1 MLRASSGSIDE
12 STLTKGQL
20 HKLNALRKSVGQ
32 DIGERAF
39 AEWLAWQATVK
50 ASDRNAELIVERL
63 WPLVQEGKLRIR
75 PGGYVFRR
83 GRGRLIVE
91 PVKKT

>member
-1 MLRASSGSIDE
+1 MP
-12 STLTKGQL
+12 KGVE
-20 HKLNALRKSVGQ
+20 HE
-32 DIGERAF
+32 ERR
-39 AEWLAWQATVK
+39 E
-50 ASDRNAELIVERL
+50 ASDRNAELIVESL
-63 WPLVQEGKLRIR
+63 GPLVQEGKLRIR